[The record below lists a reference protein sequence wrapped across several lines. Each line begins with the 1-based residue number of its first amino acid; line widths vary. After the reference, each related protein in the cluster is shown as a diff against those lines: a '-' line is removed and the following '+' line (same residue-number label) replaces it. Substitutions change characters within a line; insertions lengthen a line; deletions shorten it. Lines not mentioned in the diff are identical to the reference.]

1 MNVQSKN
8 GRGWAYVLFQILNK
22 GTNIYKV
29 INLLHYYLTNLI
41 RDNIVRRKINDIGES
56 KWI

>member
-8 GRGWAYVLFQILNK
+8 GRRWAYVLIQILNK

-29 INLLHYYLTNLI
+29 INLLHYYLTKLI

>member
-1 MNVQSKN
+1 MGIRFDPNFKQRDK
-8 GRGWAYVLFQILNK
+8 
-22 GTNIYKV
+22 NIYKV

-41 RDNIVRRKINDIGES
+41 RDNIVRRKINNIGES

>member
-8 GRGWAYVLFQILNK
+8 GRRWAYVLIQILNK

>member
-22 GTNIYKV
+22 GIYKV
-29 INLLHYYLTNLI
+29 INLLLYYLTKLI
-41 RDNIVRRKINDIGES
+41 RDNIVRRKINNIGES